1 MSGETEQHVSGWTVD
16 TLMAH
21 STMRIH
27 YERELGDERDKR
39 YKQQQEADDRF
50 NAERDRRYT
59 EVKNAEEKALRI
71 KEQADRDALGLAR
84 EIQTYKDEKAN
95 ELREQISRERGEYV
109 TQSQLK
115 GVSDKI
121 EATMKPILDFVA
133 GQQGRSSGRIS
144 QQQFMIMIAGLFIS
158 TVGMII
164 LVGGVV
170 VGIAYAIKK

>member
-1 MSGETEQHVSGWTVD
+1 MSGETEQSVSSWTVD
-16 TLMAH
+16 SLKAFQEAVSALELRLFEERTLRLQD
-21 STMRIH
+21 RI
-27 YERELGDERDKR
+27 D
-39 YKQQQEADDRF
+39 ADDRF
-50 NAERDRRYT
+50 QSERDRRYA
-59 EVKNAEEKALRI
+59 EVALEREKALKI

-115 GVSDKI
+115 GVADKL
-121 EATMKPILDFVA
+121 EATLKPVLDFVA
-133 GQQGRSSGRIS
+133 SQQGRSSGRLS

-164 LVGGVV
+164 VVMGVV
-170 VGIAYAIKK
+170 VGIAYAIRK